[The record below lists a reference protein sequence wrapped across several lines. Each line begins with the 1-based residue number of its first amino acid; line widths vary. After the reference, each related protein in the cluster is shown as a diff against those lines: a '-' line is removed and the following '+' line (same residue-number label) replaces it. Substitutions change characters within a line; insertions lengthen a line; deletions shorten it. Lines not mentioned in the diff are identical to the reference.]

1 MERTILYTLG
11 FRLGS
16 PCPLTFLRRIS
27 KAEQYDIPS
36 RTVAKY
42 LIEVTILDEKF
53 LAYHPSLLAAA
64 STWLAR
70 KMLKKG
76 DWVKKILSS
85 FPLVFF
91 FLRVAEPFFFFFFP
105 F

>member
-76 DWVKKILSS
+76 DWVRDYFLSFS
-85 FPLVFF
+85 LFCFCVLLSLLSLFF
-91 FLRVAEPFFFFFFP
+91 
-105 F
+105 